1 MPRAPAEAPLVKK
14 TMTKLKSCTKKY
26 RKAVRAFNKTSA
38 NLGFYTGKD
47 TKRRTAL
54 YKKTKDAND
63 KANKIYAE
71 CNQHLFV
78 LDYMMR
84 SKQVV
89 KDANRVKIEKMV
101 EHFDKDERDWSS
113 NTSSDKKA
121 IGI

>member
-26 RKAVRAFNKTSA
+26 RKAVRTYYKASA
-38 NLGFYTGKD
+38 TFGNYRGTD
-47 TKRRTAL
+47 SKRRTTL
-54 YKKTKDAND
+54 YKKSEKASD
-63 KANKIYAE
+63 KADKIYAE
-71 CNQHLFV
+71 CNQHLFI

-101 EHFDKDERDWSS
+101 EHFDKDEMEWSS
-113 NTSSDKKA
+113 NTSSDKEA
-121 IGI
+121 MQ